1 MEMTPEDKKRLR
13 GFMFLSEK
21 PMLYVLN
28 ISETTG
34 TRQGTGSR
42 GGEVQPGGS
51 CVASRTLGQP
61 LICAKSRPSSPR

>member
-28 ISETTG
+28 IGESTTLG
-34 TRQGTGSR
+34 KDQEEAVAKYGI
-42 GGEVQPGGS
+42 GEV
-51 CVASRTLGQP
+51 T
-61 LICAKSRPSSPR
+61 SRPEYRGVWQSAPRSRPNWPR